1 MSKQNSILLM
11 VLDYIRHLVSVIES
25 IMPFFQKLSPSY
37 VSEFSRFIMTFS
49 FKNYKDP
56 FCISAWCIF
65 LDLDAGTK
73 EIILALV
80 N

>member
-1 MSKQNSILLM
+1 MS
-11 VLDYIRHLVSVIES
+11 
-25 IMPFFQKLSPSY
+25 FFLKFSPLY
-37 VSEFSRFIMTFS
+37 VSEYLRFIMTFS

-56 FCISAWCIF
+56 FCISTWYIF
-65 LDLDAGTK
+65 LNLDAGTK